1 MKRKTCMA
9 LLALSSGLMIVFAAD
24 VDKCTEK
31 FDACKVS
38 CGNQRAQCMARG
50 ATVESCD
57 SRLKQC
63 EADCSKDLKAC
74 QAKAAPAKPATPA
87 KPAKPKK

>member
-1 MKRKTCMA
+1 MKRKTCLA
-9 LLALSSGLMIVFAAD
+9 LLALSGGLMIVFAAD

-31 FDACKVS
+31 FDACKVT

-50 ATVESCD
+50 NNVESCD

-63 EADCSKDLKAC
+63 NADCDKDLKAC
-74 QAKAAPAKPATPA
+74 QAKAKTP
-87 KPAKPKK
+87 PKK

>member
-31 FDACKVS
+31 FDACKVT

-50 ATVESCD
+50 SNVESCD
-57 SRLKQC
+57 FRLKQC
-63 EADCSKDLKAC
+63 NKDCDKDLKAC
-74 QAKAAPAKPATPA
+74 QAKA
-87 KPAKPKK
+87 KK

>member
-31 FDACKVS
+31 FDACKVT
-38 CGNQRAQCMARG
+38 CGNLRAQCRARG
-50 ATVESCD
+50 SDEGACES
-57 SRLKQC
+57 RFKQC
-63 EADCSKDLKAC
+63 NADCSKDLKTC
-74 QAKAAPAKPATPA
+74 QDKARTNPKTTPKPA
-87 KPAKPKK
+87 PKK